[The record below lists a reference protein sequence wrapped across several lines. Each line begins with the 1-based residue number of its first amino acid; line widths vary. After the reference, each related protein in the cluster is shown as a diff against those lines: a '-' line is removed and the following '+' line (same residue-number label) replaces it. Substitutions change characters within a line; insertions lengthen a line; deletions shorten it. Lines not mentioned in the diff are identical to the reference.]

1 MLDLV
6 APAPKDPLF
15 PLGPA
20 IVESKVGPLVDH
32 PKAVF
37 KEEVLKAA
45 FAAWPRAS
53 TQQ

>member
-6 APAPKDPLF
+6 TPAPQDPLF

-20 IVESKVGPLVDH
+20 IVESNVGPLVDH
-32 PKAVF
+32 PKAIS
-37 KEEVLKAA
+37 KEEVLKPA